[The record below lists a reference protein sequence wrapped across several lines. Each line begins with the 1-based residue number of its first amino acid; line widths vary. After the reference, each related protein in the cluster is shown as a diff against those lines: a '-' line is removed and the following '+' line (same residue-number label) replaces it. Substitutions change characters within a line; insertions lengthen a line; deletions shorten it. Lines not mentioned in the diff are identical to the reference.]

1 MEPHSPVEEPPQ
13 KASNPFYNLLGGII
27 AVITLVLP
35 IYITS
40 HYSSRSALT
49 NTSLSN
55 PGTVTVQR

>member
-13 KASNPFYNLLGGII
+13 KTSNPLYNLLGGII

-40 HYSSRSALT
+40 HYSSSSALT
-49 NTSLSN
+49 NTSLSK